1 MEVET
6 VHGNRSGLAAV
17 SKQWQQAEMAA
28 ESTSDLVAAFGQCYD
43 YETAV
48 VSKSE
53 AVAVSEQY

>member
-1 MEVET
+1 
-6 VHGNRSGLAAV
+6 
-17 SKQWQQAEMAA
+17 MAA
-28 ESTSDLVAAFGQCYD
+28 GSTSDLVAAFGQCYD

>member
-1 MEVET
+1 
-6 VHGNRSGLAAV
+6 
-17 SKQWQQAEMAA
+17 MAA
-28 ESTSDLVAAFGQCYD
+28 ESTPDLVAAFGQCYD